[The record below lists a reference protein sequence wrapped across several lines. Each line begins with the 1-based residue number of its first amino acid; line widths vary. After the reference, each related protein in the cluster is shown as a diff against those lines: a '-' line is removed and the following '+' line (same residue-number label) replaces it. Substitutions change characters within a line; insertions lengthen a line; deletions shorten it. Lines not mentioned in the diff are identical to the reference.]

1 MNEDI
6 DVDVDTLNYELER
19 DTILFANGPDDKN
32 FKRNGHLHFG
42 NFFTRLIYHWMN
54 IKFVFNNTE
63 FRYFLFY
70 SAVSV
75 CAFSVTEV
83 LYSMHLFDI
92 IVKLFYLKIK
102 ILLLFFFFRID
113 FKL

>member
-6 DVDVDTLNYELER
+6 DVDVDTLNYEIER

-32 FKRNGHLHFG
+32 FKRNGSLHFG

-54 IKFVFNNTE
+54 IKFVFNNNE

-75 CAFSVTEV
+75 SAFSVTEV

-92 IVKLFYLKIK
+92 IVFYNYFY
-102 ILLLFFFFRID
+102 LLFFFFKNR
-113 FKL
+113 F